1 MGFDA
6 VLSHCHSGARLCTTL
21 STEPQSFSRSRNSTD
36 SVGLNSN
43 FPAPGYRNVDC
54 KLSTSGG
61 RDERSSSFWGR
72 GLPEAMD
79 FTDVEKEARRRG
91 RRVLAAGVHA
101 SASQQKPPIFV
112 LKKPDRKPI
121 ENEGGNSG
129 PKFVSSEFGDMSF
142 TENHKSGYVALV
154 GKPNVGKST
163 LLNQIIGQKL
173 SIVTNKPQT
182 TRHRILGICSSPD
195 YQMILYDTPGFIPK
209 TMRRLDEM
217 MMQNVRTATI
227 NADCILVV
235 VDACQVPEKMVSV
248 LEEGM
253 SASTERRPTLLVLN
267 KIDLIKPGEITKKTE
282 WYESFG
288 GMDNVIPVSA
298 KMGRG
303 VDLVKNW
310 LVDRLPKGPAYYPKD
325 IVSEHPERFFVAEIV
340 REKIFL
346 QYRQEIPYVS
356 QVNVLNYT
364 ERRSSAKDFIEAE
377 IVVERD
383 SQMAILIGKDGSAL
397 KLLATASRI
406 DIQEFV
412 GKEVYLELK
421 VKVRENWRED
431 DELLDYYGY
440 NGKIRS

>member
-1 MGFDA
+1 MGIDA
-6 VLSHCHSGARLCTTL
+6 VLSHCHSGARLCTTF
-21 STEPQSFSRSRNSTD
+21 STKPHSVSRSWNSTD
-36 SVGLNSN
+36 SVELNSN
-43 FPAPGYRNVDC
+43 LSAPGYRNVDC
-54 KLSTSGG
+54 NLWTSGG
-61 RDERSSSFWGR
+61 GDERASSFWGR
-72 GLPEAMD
+72 GFSEARD
-79 FTDVEKEARRRG
+79 FIDVEKEMRRRG
-91 RRVLAAGVHA
+91 RRALAAGIHA

-112 LKKPDRKPI
+112 LKKPDRKRI
-121 ENEGGNSG
+121 ENEGRNSG

-182 TRHRILGICSSPD
+182 TRHRILGICSSAD

-227 NADCILVV
+227 NADCVLVV

-248 LEEGM
+248 LEEGV

-267 KIDLIKPGEITKKTE
+267 KIDLIKPGEITKKTQ

-288 GMDNVIPVSA
+288 GMDDVIPVSA

-310 LVDRLPKGPAYYPKD
+310 LVDRLPIGPAYYPKD

-383 SQMAILIGKDGSAL
+383 SQMAILIGKDGAAL

>member
-1 MGFDA
+1 MA
-6 VLSHCHSGARLCTTL
+6 VLIPPAPSYPKSRISTSRVSPLDSKRNGSILEKRSVFSGTSLQGFGDVSSEKEVLIRSVGRVSAGARANAN
-21 STEPQSFSRSRNSTD
+21 E
-36 SVGLNSN
+36 
-43 FPAPGYRNVDC
+43 
-54 KLSTSGG
+54 
-61 RDERSSSFWGR
+61 
-72 GLPEAMD
+72 
-79 FTDVEKEARRRG
+79 
-91 RRVLAAGVHA
+91 
-101 SASQQKPPIFV
+101 QQKKPPVFV
-112 LKKPDRKPI
+112 LKKPARLPI
-121 ENEGGNSG
+121 NEGGNKG
-129 PKFVSSEFGDMSF
+129 PKFVSDGFEELGDMSVSA
-142 TENHKSGYVALV
+142 NHKSGYVALI

-163 LLNQIIGQKL
+163 LLNQIVGQKL

-195 YQMILYDTPGFIPK
+195 SQMILYDTPGFIPK

-227 NADCILVV
+227 NADCVLVV
-235 VDACQVPEKMVSV
+235 VDCCQEPEKMEGV
-248 LEEGM
+248 LEEG
-253 SASTERRPTLLVLN
+253 STASYGKRPALLVLN
-267 KIDLIKPGEITKKTE
+267 KIDLIKPGEVAKKTQ
-282 WYESFG
+282 WYKSFG
-288 GMDNVIPVSA
+288 DVDDVIPVSA
-298 KMGRG
+298 KQGRG
-303 VDLVKNW
+303 VDLVKSW
-310 LVDRLPKGPAYYPKD
+310 LIQRLPKGPAYYPKD
-325 IVSEHPERFFVAEIV
+325 IVSEHPERFFVAEII

-346 QYRQEIPYVS
+346 QYRQEIPYVC

-377 IVVERD
+377 IVVEKD

-440 NGKIRS
+440 SGKIRF